1 MTIRRRLA
9 RSNLVMILI
18 PVAIAAVL
26 LLLGGGLALL
36 LLERVWLPRLGLSF
50 AALHETGEQLETAFA
65 GAKALAAIYA
75 GTVILALL
83 ATVAFTN
90 FYLTRS
96 LFRHISA
103 PLQTL
108 VAGVERIRGGNLESP
123 IGYTAEDE
131 FKPACDAVDAMAA
144 RLKASLDAQS
154 RQQQQRQELIAG
166 MSHDLK
172 SPLTSIRAYTEGLLD
187 GVATDE
193 AARTRYLQTIYAK
206 ESELEAL
213 VNRLFSF
220 AKLDLDEAPA
230 DLVPLDIAGT
240 LQSIV
245 DSCDAEAL
253 DVRLG
258 ELPEGRVLANRKL
271 LTRSI
276 ANLLDNSR
284 KYGAGHAIVTAEVTA
299 KDVCISVT
307 DNGPGVDPAQLEKI
321 FKNGVE
327 LPLKNRE
334 YELLLFL
341 MRHPGQVFSRE
352 DLYEMIWGLESM
364 GDNITV
370 AVHIGRIREK
380 LADGPASPKLLQT
393 VWGVGYR
400 LRTDAV

>member
-18 PVAIAAVL
+18 PVAI
-26 LLLGGGLALL
+26 
-36 LLERVWLPRLGLSF
+36 

-108 VAGVERIRGGNLESP
+108 VAGVERIRGGDLESP

-154 RQQQQRQELIAG
+154 RQQQRQELIAG

-187 GVATDE
+187 GVAKDE
-193 AARTRYLQTIYAK
+193 AARTRYIEKPFSPSVLVARVKAHLAQVERLQPSPAEPAVLTVGP
-206 ESELEAL
+206 LT
-213 VNRLFSF
+213 
-220 AKLDLDEAPA
+220 AKLDAR
-230 DLVPLDIAGT
+230 
-240 LQSIV
+240 Q
-245 DSCDAEAL
+245 
-253 DVRLG
+253 
-258 ELPEGRVLANRKL
+258 
-271 LTRSI
+271 
-276 ANLLDNSR
+276 
-284 KYGAGHAIVTAEVTA
+284 
-299 KDVCISVT
+299 
-307 DNGPGVDPAQLEKI
+307 I

-380 LADGPASPKLLQT
+380 LEDDPASPKLLQT

>member
-108 VAGVERIRGGNLESP
+108 VAGVERIRGGNVESP

-154 RQQQQRQELIAG
+154 RQQQRQELIAG

-172 SPLTSIRAYTEGLLD
+172 SPLTSIRAYTEALLD
-187 GVATDE
+187 GVAREE
-193 AARTRYLQTIYAK
+193 AAKQRYLQTIHAK
-206 ESELEAL
+206 EAEIEAM
-213 VNRLFSF
+213 VNRLFEF
-220 AKLDLDEAPA
+220 AKMDVSEYP
-230 DLVPLDIAGT
+230 VRSEPLPLRETLEETAGPQCPDGVT
-240 LQSIV
+240 L
-245 DSCDAEAL
+245 A
-253 DVRLG
+253 LG
-258 ELPEGRVLANRKL
+258 EIPEMRVLADREL
-271 LTRSI
+271 LGRIVS
-276 ANLLDNSR
+276 NLLDNSR
-284 KYGAGHAIVTAEVTA
+284 KYGGREQVRVTVSAREADGIAEICFA
-299 KDVCISVT
+299 D
-307 DNGPGVDPAQLEKI
+307 DGPGVMEAQLPKLFDAFYRGDAARTAPGSGSGLGLAVVKKAAEEMGGSVRAE
-321 FKNGVE
+321 NGSSGGLE
-327 LPLKNRE
+327 IRFTLPLAKE
-334 YELLLFL
+334 
-341 MRHPGQVFSRE
+341 
-352 DLYEMIWGLESM
+352 
-364 GDNITV
+364 GDN
-370 AVHIGRIREK
+370 G
-380 LADGPASPKLLQT
+380 
-393 VWGVGYR
+393 
-400 LRTDAV
+400 

>member
-65 GAKALAAIYA
+65 GAKAFAAIYA

-108 VAGVERIRGGNLESP
+108 VAGVERIRGGDLESP

-154 RQQQQRQELIAG
+154 RQQQRQELIAG

-187 GVATDE
+187 GVAKDE
-193 AARTRYLQTIYAK
+193 AARTTISK
-206 ESELEAL
+206 
-213 VNRLFSF
+213 
-220 AKLDLDEAPA
+220 
-230 DLVPLDIAGT
+230 
-240 LQSIV
+240 
-245 DSCDAEAL
+245 
-253 DVRLG
+253 
-258 ELPEGRVLANRKL
+258 
-271 LTRSI
+271 
-276 ANLLDNSR
+276 SR
-284 KYGAGHAIVTAEVTA
+284 FPRACSSHA
-299 KDVCISVT
+299 
-307 DNGPGVDPAQLEKI
+307 
-321 FKNGVE
+321 
-327 LPLKNRE
+327 
-334 YELLLFL
+334 
-341 MRHPGQVFSRE
+341 
-352 DLYEMIWGLESM
+352 
-364 GDNITV
+364 
-370 AVHIGRIREK
+370 
-380 LADGPASPKLLQT
+380 
-393 VWGVGYR
+393 
-400 LRTDAV
+400 

>member
-1 MTIRRRLA
+1 MTIRRCLA

-65 GAKALAAIYA
+65 GAKAFAAIYA

-83 ATVAFTN
+83 ATVAVKN

-108 VAGVERIRGGNLESP
+108 VAGVERIRGGDLESP

-154 RQQQQRQELIAG
+154 RQQQRQELIAG

-187 GVATDE
+187 GVAKDE
-193 AARTRYLQTIYAK
+193 AARTTISK
-206 ESELEAL
+206 
-213 VNRLFSF
+213 
-220 AKLDLDEAPA
+220 
-230 DLVPLDIAGT
+230 
-240 LQSIV
+240 
-245 DSCDAEAL
+245 
-253 DVRLG
+253 
-258 ELPEGRVLANRKL
+258 
-271 LTRSI
+271 
-276 ANLLDNSR
+276 SR
-284 KYGAGHAIVTAEVTA
+284 FPRA
-299 KDVCISVT
+299 CS
-307 DNGPGVDPAQLEKI
+307 
-321 FKNGVE
+321 
-327 LPLKNRE
+327 
-334 YELLLFL
+334 
-341 MRHPGQVFSRE
+341 SR
-352 DLYEMIWGLESM
+352 
-364 GDNITV
+364 
-370 AVHIGRIREK
+370 A
-380 LADGPASPKLLQT
+380 
-393 VWGVGYR
+393 
-400 LRTDAV
+400 

>member
-1 MTIRRRLA
+1 M
-9 RSNLVMILI
+9 
-18 PVAIAAVL
+18 

-154 RQQQQRQELIAG
+154 RQQQRQELIAG

-187 GVATDE
+187 GVAKDE

-258 ELPEGRVLANRKL
+258 ELPEGRVLADREL

-284 KYGAGHAIVTAEVTA
+284 KYGAGHAIVSAEVTA

-380 LADGPASPKLLQT
+380 LEDDPASPKLLQT
-393 VWGVGYR
+393 VWSVGYR

>member
-1 MTIRRRLA
+1 M
-9 RSNLVMILI
+9 
-18 PVAIAAVL
+18 
-26 LLLGGGLALL
+26 
-36 LLERVWLPRLGLSF
+36 
-50 AALHETGEQLETAFA
+50 
-65 GAKALAAIYA
+65 
-75 GTVILALL
+75 ILALL

-96 LFRHISA
+96 LSRHISA

-154 RQQQQRQELIAG
+154 RQQQRQELIAG

-187 GVATDE
+187 GVAKDE

-258 ELPEGRVLANRKL
+258 ELPEGRVLADREL

-284 KYGAGHAIVTAEVTA
+284 KYGAGHAIVSAEVTA

-380 LADGPASPKLLQT
+380 LEDDPASPKLLQT
-393 VWGVGYR
+393 VWGVGSR

>member
-154 RQQQQRQELIAG
+154 RQQQRQELIAG

-172 SPLTSIRAYTEGLLD
+172 SPLTSIRAYTEALLD
-187 GVATDE
+187 GVAREE
-193 AARTRYLQTIYAK
+193 AAKQRYLQTIHAK
-206 ESELEAL
+206 EAEIEAM
-213 VNRLFSF
+213 VNRLFEF
-220 AKLDLDEAPA
+220 AKMDVSEYP
-230 DLVPLDIAGT
+230 VRSEPLPLRETLEETAGPQCPDGVT
-240 LQSIV
+240 L
-245 DSCDAEAL
+245 A
-253 DVRLG
+253 LG
-258 ELPEGRVLANRKL
+258 EIPEMRVLADREL
-271 LTRSI
+271 LGRIVS
-276 ANLLDNSR
+276 NLLDNSR
-284 KYGAGHAIVTAEVTA
+284 KYGGREQVRVTVSAREADGMAEICFA
-299 KDVCISVT
+299 D
-307 DNGPGVDPAQLEKI
+307 DGPGVTEVQLPKLFDAFYRGDAARTAPGSGSGLGLAVVKKAAEEMGGSVRAE
-321 FKNGVE
+321 NGSSGGLRIRFT
-327 LPLKNRE
+327 LPLAKE
-334 YELLLFL
+334 
-341 MRHPGQVFSRE
+341 
-352 DLYEMIWGLESM
+352 
-364 GDNITV
+364 GDN
-370 AVHIGRIREK
+370 G
-380 LADGPASPKLLQT
+380 
-393 VWGVGYR
+393 
-400 LRTDAV
+400 

>member
-83 ATVAFTN
+83 AAVAFTN

-96 LFRHISA
+96 LFRHTSA

-154 RQQQQRQELIAG
+154 RQQQRQELIAG

-172 SPLTSIRAYTEGLLD
+172 SPLTSIRAYTEALLD
-187 GVATDE
+187 GVAQDE
-193 AARTRYLQTIYAK
+193 AAKQRYLKTIHAK
-206 ESELEAL
+206 EADIEGMVDRLFQFAKMDVSEYPVHLEPLPLGGTLEAAL
-213 VNRLFSF
+213 AGRS
-220 AKLDLDEAPA
+220 A
-230 DLVPLDIAGT
+230 DGPSVT
-240 LQSIV
+240 
-245 DSCDAEAL
+245 
-253 DVRLG
+253 LG
-258 ELPEGRVLANRKL
+258 EVSGITVLADREL
-271 LTRSI
+271 LGRI
-276 ANLLDNSR
+276 AANLLDNSR
-284 KYGAGHAIVTAEVTA
+284 KYGGEDVRITIAVRETEALAEITFADDGAGVPEEQLPKLFDAFYRGDAARAQPGNGSGLGLAVVKKAVEEMGG
-299 KDVCISVT
+299 SVR
-307 DNGPGVDPAQLEKI
+307 A
-321 FKNGVE
+321 KNGESGGLNVIFT
-327 LPLKNRE
+327 LPLAKEEN
-334 YELLLFL
+334 
-341 MRHPGQVFSRE
+341 
-352 DLYEMIWGLESM
+352 
-364 GDNITV
+364 
-370 AVHIGRIREK
+370 
-380 LADGPASPKLLQT
+380 
-393 VWGVGYR
+393 
-400 LRTDAV
+400 DA

>member
-1 MTIRRRLA
+1 MRA
-9 RSNLVMILI
+9 RLI

-187 GVATDE
+187 GVAKDE

-258 ELPEGRVLANRKL
+258 ELPEGRVLADREL

-284 KYGAGHAIVTAEVTA
+284 KYGAGHAIVSAEVTA
-299 KDVCISVT
+299 KDVCISAT

-327 LPLKNRE
+327 LPLKNGE

-380 LADGPASPKLLQT
+380 LEDDPASPKLLQT

>member
-1 MTIRRRLA
+1 
-9 RSNLVMILI
+9 
-18 PVAIAAVL
+18 
-26 LLLGGGLALL
+26 
-36 LLERVWLPRLGLSF
+36 
-50 AALHETGEQLETAFA
+50 
-65 GAKALAAIYA
+65 
-75 GTVILALL
+75 
-83 ATVAFTN
+83 
-90 FYLTRS
+90 
-96 LFRHISA
+96 
-103 PLQTL
+103 
-108 VAGVERIRGGNLESP
+108 
-123 IGYTAEDE
+123 
-131 FKPACDAVDAMAA
+131 
-144 RLKASLDAQS
+144 
-154 RQQQQRQELIAG
+154 
-166 MSHDLK
+166 MSHNLK

-187 GVATDE
+187 GVAKDE

-258 ELPEGRVLANRKL
+258 ELPEGRVLADREL

-276 ANLLDNSR
+276 ANLLNNSR
-284 KYGAGHAIVTAEVTA
+284 KYGAGHAIVSAEVTA

-380 LADGPASPKLLQT
+380 LEDDPASPKLLQT